1 MRRLPVKTRT
11 LLRSPNARG
20 KANHVPTC
28 MHACVRAC
36 ACTYKDGVQVHPLRK
51 PLPRVPVRVPR
62 NVSVSHGHSRQRRP
76 PCRARVA
83 RRLAPSCPS
92 HPPRCT
98 PPPAAGALHAAH
110 NVRIICDSSISPP
123 GTTGSTTAN
132 GAVDPGACTT
142 PGQPGAGGHR
152 HHHHLPSPSPSVS
165 ATSTSFFL
173 SCFLK
178 EDFEVSLL
186 EIRICPLMRG
196 GWAISEF
203 VSLTSTYKYK

>member
-62 NVSVSHGHSRQRRP
+62 NVSISHGHSRQRRP

-92 HPPRCT
+92 PPPRCT

-165 ATSTSFFL
+165 ATSTYFFFSL
-173 SCFLK
+173 VFSRRILK
-178 EDFEVSLL
+178 CLF
-186 EIRICPLMRG
+186 
-196 GWAISEF
+196 
-203 VSLTSTYKYK
+203 